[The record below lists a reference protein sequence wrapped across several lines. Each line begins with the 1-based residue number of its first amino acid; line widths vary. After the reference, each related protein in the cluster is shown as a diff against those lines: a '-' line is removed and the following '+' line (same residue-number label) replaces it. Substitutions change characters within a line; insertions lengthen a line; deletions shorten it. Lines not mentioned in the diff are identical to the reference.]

1 MDKFAKQAFDEYN
14 SATKTVRRA
23 GNNGKP
29 FWNINSSQFMYV
41 PQFMMPAIP
50 GAKEY
55 IYTATDSKGGVY
67 TFTAESP
74 IEPLNK
80 IWKDIA
86 VGIVTLTVE
95 AVNKNTGK
103 KYLAGTRTF
112 YKMEGFPGRDAL
124 PERACSYKECAIK
137 AFRFVFNDPTTQY
150 WLKKGYPDPDYYHN
164 VYPAKMISSIV
175 RTMIAYAELEPENAK
190 DAMQLA
196 INAADYLLSITY
208 DESYA
213 LAGLP
218 PTYSFKGLNKE
229 IVDKNA
235 PMAWGRRDQL
245 MIIYPAS
252 AGSMF
257 LLLEKATGDKK
268 YFDAAARIADY
279 YKANVL
285 ECGSW
290 YLLLD
295 AKSGEP
301 VGPNVCVSGQILDFI
316 TAFYERTGEKC
327 WNELADGFYR
337 YIEKTCLE
345 NYNWEGQFEDIKLSG
360 NYLDLTHLEADR
372 MIQNITKKYPDV
384 PEKIEEAKELM
395 RFVEDQFVVWGEHA
409 PWNEHFK
416 EGDYWYSP
424 AALEQYF
431 WYVPIDGSTVA
442 VMTTM
447 LALYRVTGDELLLE
461 KAKALGDSI
470 TRMQDPEIGVIPT
483 HWMSKECT
491 KTLENFWINCHIG
504 SAFRMF
510 ELAKEVGEI

>member
-1 MDKFAKQAFDEYN
+1 MDKFAIQALCEYN
-14 SATKTVRRA
+14 SATNTVRRA

-29 FWNINSSQFMYV
+29 FWNINSSQFMFV

-50 GAKEY
+50 SAKEY
-55 IYTATDSKGGVY
+55 IYTATDCEGKIH

-74 IEPLNK
+74 IEPLNT

-86 VGIVTLTVE
+86 VGFVTLTVE

-103 KYLAGTRTF
+103 KYLAGTRSF
-112 YKMEGFPGRDAL
+112 YKMQGFPGRDAL
-124 PERACSYKECAIK
+124 PKRACSYKECATK

-175 RTMIAYAELEPENAK
+175 KAMIAYAELEPENAEA
-190 DAMQLA
+190 AMKLA
-196 INAADYLLSITY
+196 KNAADYLLSITY
-208 DESYA
+208 DDSYA
-213 LAGLP
+213 LSGLP

-235 PMAWGRRDQL
+235 PMAWGRREQL

-252 AGSMF
+252 AGSMY
-257 LLLEKATGDKK
+257 LMLEKATGEKK
-268 YFDAAARIADY
+268 YFDAAARIAQY
-279 YKANVL
+279 YKDKVL

-295 AKSGEP
+295 AKSGKP
-301 VGPNVCVSGQILDFI
+301 VGPNVCVSVQVLEFI
-316 TAFYERTGEKC
+316 NQFYKRTGEQC
-327 WNELADGFYR
+327 WKSLSDSYYEYL
-337 YIEKTCLE
+337 EKTCLE

-360 NYLDLTHLEADR
+360 NYLDLTHLEAGR
-372 MIQNITKKYPDV
+372 MIQYITANFADA
-384 PEKIEEAKELM
+384 PERINEAKELM

-409 PWNEHFK
+409 PWNEHFRD
-416 EGDYWYSP
+416 GDYWYSP

-431 WYVPIDGSTVA
+431 WYVPIDGSAAA
-442 VMTTM
+442 VIATM
-447 LALYRVTGDELLLE
+447 LAMYRVTGDELLLE
-461 KAKALGDSI
+461 KAKALGDSV
-470 TRMQDPEIGVIPT
+470 TRMQDAETGVIPT
-483 HWMSKECT
+483 HWMSKDCT

-504 SAFRMF
+504 TAFRMM
-510 ELAKEVGEI
+510 ELAKITGEI